1 MCIRCSRLAKRE
13 GEKAVPENITVVG
26 NISRDTAWYGTNKR
40 ASFFGGAG
48 LNIAWSLAH
57 HGQHPRLVSVLGQAD
72 RFLLDELAPFVD
84 TTSVHILPGETCQFT
99 FYYTSDGRLE
109 HLVSYFGVAFS
120 LDAHIQ
126 RVPLAVGHYHICCR
140 HPIHPEPLLRRLI
153 QNQIPFSL
161 DFILSSIA
169 TQVESCK
176 ESIAF
181 ATCVFVNGQE
191 FAVLSQLYDI
201 AALKMLI
208 ITNGSGPIQVFC
220 HGREVHR
227 YTCTPASAFEVT
239 GAGDVFTGTF
249 LASYFQQKHSIDIA
263 IEQAI
268 VAAQVSLSQVGV
280 CNIQI
285 R

>member
-1 MCIRCSRLAKRE
+1 LAKRE

-57 HGQHPRLVSVLGQAD
+57 HGQRPRLISVLGQAD
-72 RFLLDELAPFVD
+72 RFLLNELSQFVD
-84 TTSVHILPGETCQFT
+84 TTYVHIFPGETCQFT
-99 FYYTSDGRLE
+99 FYYTNDGRLE
-109 HLVSYFGVAFS
+109 HLVSSFGVALS

-126 RVPLAVGHYHICCR
+126 RVPLTFGHHHICCR
-140 HPIHPEPLLRRLI
+140 HPIHPEPLLRQLI

-169 TQVESCK
+169 MQLESCK
-176 ESIAF
+176 ESITF

-201 AALKMLI
+201 TALKMLI

-227 YTCTPASAFEVT
+227 YICTPANAFEVT

-249 LASYFQQKHSIDIA
+249 LASYFQKKHPIDIA
-263 IEQAI
+263 IEQATA
-268 VAAQVSLSQVGV
+268 AAQVSLSHVGV